1 MRRALAVISALA
13 ALATAGSVSAAEPGL
28 AGRWRLVEQTYGR
41 GEANLEPAGTPLI
54 LEFLPQGGGFVGR
67 VHPEASQASAR
78 PWPAWQ
84 ASGRELPLQILDPPG
99 LTKGGAIRAH
109 YLVEPS
115 AGDPVVLD
123 VVETYRVDPGG
134 DSLSGT
140 VEVTFRLGDETRG
153 SYTLH
158 RRFERVR

>member
-1 MRRALAVISALA
+1 MRRALAVFAALA
-13 ALATAGSVSAAEPGL
+13 ALATAGAVSASGPDF

-41 GEANLEPAGTPLI
+41 GEANLEPAGGPLI
-54 LEFLPQGGGFVGR
+54 LEFIPQGAGFAGNI
-67 VHPEASQASAR
+67 HPETAGVAAR

-84 ASGRELPLQILDPPG
+84 ASGRDLPLQLLDPPG

-109 YLVEPS
+109 YLVKPS
-115 AGDPVVLD
+115 DGDSLVLE
-123 VVETYRVDPGG
+123 VQETYRVEPGG
-134 DSLSGT
+134 DSLTGT